1 MIKLVFS
8 WIYFKLIINIFFICI
23 STIFLKKKFIRYL
36 YILQYMIQ
44 KNKKSIQDTIY
55 ILTTIVFIYIVLN
68 VFKGNRMS

>member
-23 STIFLKKKFIRYL
+23 STIFFKKKFIRYL